1 MHLETVLTE
10 HAAIADGS
18 YQTERSRSHEAA
30 AAAMKVHLDR
40 LFETIRTLLIEKRHY
55 FTSAS
60 LEKLDGYTFEIS
72 GKRGRSKAVDE
83 QARC

>member
-10 HAAIADGS
+10 HAAIADGL
-18 YQTERSRSHEAA
+18 RLRDPAA

-40 LFETIRTLLIEKRHY
+40 LFETIRTLLIERRDY

-60 LEKLDGYTFEIS
+60 LERESVMEI
-72 GKRGRSKAVDE
+72 A
-83 QARC
+83 ARRV